1 MVETN
6 NNWVIGNKGDV
17 EDKIIDEVEETK
29 SVEIKFEVEG
39 EFIFEGEFVIIIEV
53 DGNSN
58 IVEDSDIK
66 VVDNFYIVDVS
77 AIKVVDNFDIVDVSA
92 IKVVDNSGIVD
103 GSSIKVVG
111 NSGIVDGS
119 SIKVVGNSGIVV
131 WGMNGEVE
139 IIVVWIK
146 VEIKVVKEV
155 GIVDSNNIVVCIG
168 KVVTIIPLSIL
179 KPVTPSPIL
188 ILQFSEIVDIFNT

>member
-29 SVEIKFEVEG
+29 SVENKFGV
-39 EFIFEGEFVIIIEV
+39 EGEFVIIIEV

-66 VVDNFYIVDVS
+66 VVDNFGIVDGS
-77 AIKVVDNFDIVDVSA
+77 AIKVVDNSGIVDGSSIKVFGNSGIVDGSF

-111 NSGIVDGS
+111 NSGIV
-119 SIKVVGNSGIVV
+119 V
-131 WGMNGEVE
+131 WGVNGEVE

>member
-6 NNWVIGNKGDV
+6 NNWVVWSKGDV

-29 SVEIKFEVEG
+29 SVENKFEVEG
-39 EFIFEGEFVIIIEV
+39 EFVITIEL
-53 DGNSN
+53 DDNSN

-66 VVDNFYIVDVS
+66 VVDKSGIVDGS
-77 AIKVVDNFDIVDVSA
+77 AN
-92 IKVVDNSGIVD
+92 KVVDNSGIVE
-103 GSSIKVVG
+103 GSAIKVVG
-111 NSGIVDGS
+111 NSCIG
-119 SIKVVGNSGIVV
+119 V

-146 VEIKVVKEV
+146 VEIKVVKVV

-168 KVVTIIPLSIL
+168 KVVGIIPLSIL

-188 ILQFSEIVDIFNT
+188 VLQFSDIVEIFNS

>member
-6 NNWVIGNKGDV
+6 NNWVGGSKGDV

-29 SVEIKFEVEG
+29 SVENKLEV
-39 EFIFEGEFVIIIEV
+39 EGEFVIIIEV
-53 DGNSN
+53 DCNSN
-58 IVEDSDIK
+58 IVEDSDK
-66 VVDNFYIVDVS
+66 
-77 AIKVVDNFDIVDVSA
+77 
-92 IKVVDNSGIVD
+92 KVVDNSGIVD
-103 GSSIKVVG
+103 GSVNKVVD

-119 SIKVVGNSGIVV
+119 ANKVVGNSGMVV
-131 WGMNGEVE
+131 WGMNGKVE

-168 KVVTIIPLSIL
+168 KVVVIIPLSIL

-188 ILQFSEIVDIFNT
+188 VLQFSDIVEIFNS